1 MFLKCFFNIK
11 NFVNWCQNT
20 RSTLSLFP
28 PTSLLGPVVAASGGN
43 RVRMA
48 PVAAGSQAHLG
59 PPRWCA
65 AQCTPRDGLSEAQA
79 PGEPFAL
86 FHQWFADAVK
96 TEQPPVE
103 ANAMTL
109 ATVDQEGR
117 PHCRI
122 LLLKGLDAQGFT
134 FFTNYQ
140 SAKGQQLA
148 ARPFAAMTFFWP
160 TLERQ
165 VRIEGRVVKVTPEES
180 DAYFQVRPLG
190 SRLGAWASAQSQVI
204 RDREELQ
211 ELLKATEQ
219 RFSDTQPDCPE
230 HWGGYRLL
238 PERIEFWQGRA
249 SRLHDRLNY
258 RLQDAQWTRER
269 LAP

>member
-1 MFLKCFFNIK
+1 MSQHLADMRRNYAREGL
-11 NFVNWCQNT
+11 T
-20 RSTLSLFP
+20 E
-28 PTSLLGPVVAASGGN
+28 
-43 RVRMA
+43 
-48 PVAAGSQAHLG
+48 SQA
-59 PPRWCA
+59 PA
-65 AQCTPRDGLSEAQA
+65 
-79 PGEPFAL
+79 EPFLL
-86 FHQWFADAVK
+86 FRQWFDEAVK
-96 TEQPPVE
+96 TEQAPVE

-109 ATVDQEGR
+109 ATVDADGR

-140 SAKGQQLA
+140 SAKGQQLE

-165 VRIEGRVVKVTPEES
+165 VRIEGRVAKVSHEES

-190 SRLGAWASAQSQVI
+190 SRLGAWASPQSQVI
-204 RDREELQ
+204 ADREALEG
-211 ELLKATEQ
+211 LLKATEA
-219 RFSDTQPDCPE
+219 RFSDTQPECPD
-230 HWGGYRLL
+230 HWGGYRLV
-238 PERIEFWQGRA
+238 PDRIEFWQGRP

-258 RLQDAQWTRER
+258 RLVDGEWTRER